1 MRYNISIMQSTK
13 RYVLIAST
21 LGAFLIPFMGNAL
34 NIALPAISKEFKMD
48 ATLLPWVTT
57 SYLIAAAAFLVPF
70 GKLSDIYG
78 RKRIF
83 AVGTM
88 VFTLSSLMA
97 GLSTSTAMLMASRV
111 IQGVSGAMI
120 FGTSIAL
127 LISAYPP
134 QERGRVLGINV
145 ASTYFG
151 LSIGPF
157 IGGVLTDHLGWR
169 SVFYFCVPLGL
180 LTFALLVWKLKDD
193 WATAKG
199 ERFDLLGAIMY
210 SLMLIAITYGLA
222 SLPATSGICLF
233 AVGVLAIVVFVKW
246 ELRAKNPV
254 LEIKLFKNNIVFAMS
269 NVAALINY
277 SATYALAFLLSLFL
291 QYIKGFTAEHAGF
304 ILVTQP
310 VVQALFSPMAGK
322 LSDRFEPR
330 ILASIGMAITAAGL
344 CLFIF
349 LSKGTSLAFIIGGQ
363 VLLGFGFALFSSPNT
378 NAVMGS
384 VENRYYGVASST
396 VATMRQVGMTLSMG
410 IAAVLFAVYIGK
422 VQITPEYYDAFLKSV
437 KVAFII
443 LSCLCVAGV
452 FASLARGKMHSKM

>member
-1 MRYNISIMQSTK
+1 MQSTK
-13 RYVLIAST
+13 RYVLIATT
-21 LGAFLIPFMGNAL
+21 LGAFLIPFMGSAI
-34 NIALPAISKEFKMD
+34 NIALPAIANEFKMD
-48 ATLLPWVTT
+48 ATLQPWVTT

-83 AVGTM
+83 AVGTL
-88 VFTLSSLMA
+88 VFSLSSLLA
-97 GLSTSTAMLMASRV
+97 ALSTSSDMLMAARV
-111 IQGVSGAMI
+111 IQGISGAMI

-127 LISAYPP
+127 LLSAYPAE
-134 QERGRVLGINV
+134 ERGRVLGINV

-157 IGGVLTDHLGWR
+157 IGGIMTDHFGWR
-169 SVFYFCVPLGL
+169 SIFYLNIPLGL
-180 LTFALLVWKLKDD
+180 IAFTLLVWKLKED
-193 WATAKG
+193 WAASKG
-199 ERFDLLGAIMY
+199 ERFDIPGAIIY
-210 SLMLIAITYGLA
+210 ILMLIAITYGLA
-222 SLPATSGICLF
+222 SLPSTLGICLF
-233 AVGVLAIVVFVKW
+233 AGGVLAIAAFVKW

-254 LEIKLFKNNIVFAMS
+254 LDIKLFKNNLAFAMS

-277 SATYALAFLLSLFL
+277 SATYALAFLLSLYL
-291 QYIKGFTAEHAGF
+291 QYIKGFTAEKAGF

-310 VVQALFSPMAGK
+310 VVQAIFSPIAGK
-322 LSDRFEPR
+322 LSDKFEPR
-330 ILASIGMAITAAGL
+330 VLASIGMALSAVGL
-344 CLFIF
+344 ALYIF
-349 LSKGTSLAFIIGGQ
+349 LSDATSLGYIIGGQ
-363 VLLGFGFALFSSPNT
+363 VLIGFGFALFSSPNT
-378 NAVMGS
+378 NAVMSS

-443 LSCLCVAGV
+443 FSCLCVAGV
-452 FASLARGKMHSKM
+452 FASLARGKVSRKS

>member
-1 MRYNISIMQSTK
+1 MQSTK

>member
-1 MRYNISIMQSTK
+1 MRYNIPIMQSTK

-21 LGAFLIPFMGNAL
+21 LGAFLIPFMGSAL
-34 NIALPAISKEFKMD
+34 NIALPAIGKEFKME

-57 SYLIAAAAFLVPF
+57 AYLIAAAAFLVPF

-83 AVGTM
+83 AVGTL
-88 VFTLSSLMA
+88 VFSLSSLMA
-97 GLSTSTAMLMASRV
+97 GLSTSSAMLMASRV

-127 LISAYPP
+127 LLSVYPAG
-134 QERGRVLGINV
+134 ERGRVLGINV

-157 IGGVLTDHLGWR
+157 IGGILTDHFGWR
-169 SVFYFCVPLGL
+169 SIFYINVPLGL
-180 LTFALLVWKLKDD
+180 IAFTLLVWKLKED
-193 WATAKG
+193 WATSRG
-199 ERFDLLGAIMY
+199 ERFDIPGAIIY

-233 AVGVLAIVVFVKW
+233 AIGVLAIAAFVKW

-254 LEIKLFKNNIVFAMS
+254 LDIKLFRNNIVFAMS
-269 NVAALINY
+269 NLAALINY
-277 SATYALAFLLSLFL
+277 SGTFALGFLLSLYL
-291 QYIKGFTAEHAGF
+291 QYIKGFTAENAGF

-330 ILASIGMAITAAGL
+330 ILASIGMAITAVGL

-349 LSKGTSLAFIIGGQ
+349 LSKDTSLAFVIGGQ

-378 NAVMGS
+378 NAVMSS

-443 LSCLCVAGV
+443 LSCLCVAGI
-452 FASLARGKMHSKM
+452 FASLARGKMRRE

>member
-1 MRYNISIMQSTK
+1 MQSTK
-13 RYVLIAST
+13 RYVLIATT
-21 LGAFLIPFMGNAL
+21 LGAFLIPFMGSAI
-34 NIALPAISKEFKMD
+34 NIALPKIADEFKMP
-48 ATLLPWVTT
+48 ATLQPWVTT

-83 AVGTM
+83 AVGTL
-88 VFTLSSLMA
+88 VFSLSSLMA
-97 GLSTSTAMLMASRV
+97 ALSTSSDMLMASRV
-111 IQGVSGAMI
+111 IQGISGAMI

-127 LISAYPP
+127 LLSVYPAE
-134 QERGRVLGINV
+134 ERGRVLGINV

-157 IGGVLTDHLGWR
+157 IGGIMTDHFGWR
-169 SVFYFCVPLGL
+169 SIFYLNIPLGL
-180 LTFALLVWKLKDD
+180 IAFTLLVWKLKED
-193 WATAKG
+193 WAASKG
-199 ERFDLLGAIMY
+199 ERFDIPGAIIY
-210 SLMLIAITYGLA
+210 VLMLIAITYGLA
-222 SLPATSGICLF
+222 SLPATVGICLF
-233 AVGVLAIVVFVKW
+233 VGGMLAIAAFVKW

-254 LEIKLFKNNIVFAMS
+254 LDIKLFRNNLAFAMS

-277 SATYALAFLLSLFL
+277 SATYALAFLLSLYL
-291 QYIKGFTAEHAGF
+291 QYIKGFTAEKAGF

-310 VVQALFSPMAGK
+310 VVQAIFSPLAGK
-322 LSDRFEPR
+322 LSDRVEPR
-330 ILASIGMAITAAGL
+330 ILASIGMALSAVGL
-344 CLFIF
+344 ALYIF
-349 LSKGTSLAFIIGGQ
+349 LSNGTSLGYIIGGQ

-378 NAVMGS
+378 NAVMSS

-422 VQITPEYYDAFLKSV
+422 VQITPPYYDAFLKSV

-443 LSCLCVAGV
+443 FSCLCVAGV
-452 FASLARGKMHSKM
+452 FASLARGKVSRKM

>member
-1 MRYNISIMQSTK
+1 MRYNISIMPATK
-13 RYVLIAST
+13 RYVLIAAT
-21 LGAFLIPFMGNAL
+21 LGAFLIPFMGSAL
-34 NIALPAISKEFKMD
+34 NIALPAIGKEFAME

-57 SYLIAAAAFLVPF
+57 AYLIAAAAFLVPF

-78 RKRIF
+78 RKKIF
-83 AVGTM
+83 TLGTL

-97 GLSTSTAMLMASRV
+97 ALSTSPAMLMAARV
-111 IQGVSGAMI
+111 IQGISGAMI

-127 LISAYPP
+127 LISVYPP
-134 QERGRVLGINV
+134 GERGRVLGINV

-157 IGGVLTDHLGWR
+157 FGGILTDHFGWR
-169 SVFYFCVPLGL
+169 SIFYVNVPLGL
-180 LTFALLVWKLKDD
+180 LVLALLVWKLKED
-193 WATAKG
+193 WATARG
-199 ERFDLLGAIMY
+199 ECFDIPGAIIY

-222 SLPATSGICLF
+222 LLPSIVGICLF
-233 AVGVLAIVVFVKW
+233 AAGALAIAAFVKW
-246 ELRAKNPV
+246 ELRVKNPV
-254 LEIKLFKNNIVFAMS
+254 LDIKLFRNNIVFALS

-277 SATYALAFLLSLFL
+277 SATFALGFLLSLYL

-310 VVQALFSPMAGK
+310 VVQAIFSPIAGK
-322 LSDRFEPR
+322 LSDRLEPR
-330 ILASIGMAITAAGL
+330 VLASIGMALSAVGL
-344 CLFIF
+344 SLFIF
-349 LSKGTSLAFIIGGQ
+349 LSRGTSIAFIIGGQ

-378 NAVMGS
+378 NAVMSS
-384 VENRYYGVASST
+384 VENRYYGVASAT

-443 LSCLCVAGV
+443 FSCLCVAGV

>member
-1 MRYNISIMQSTK
+1 MQSTK
-13 RYVLIAST
+13 RYVLIATT
-21 LGAFLIPFMGNAL
+21 LGAFLIPFMGSAI
-34 NIALPAISKEFKMD
+34 NIAMPAIAKEFKMD
-48 ATLLPWVTT
+48 ATLQPWVTT

-83 AVGTM
+83 AVGTL
-88 VFTLSSLMA
+88 VFSLSSLLA
-97 GLSTSTAMLMASRV
+97 ALSTSSDILMAARV
-111 IQGVSGAMI
+111 IQGISGAMI

-127 LISAYPP
+127 LLSVYPAG
-134 QERGRVLGINV
+134 ERGQVLGINI

-157 IGGVLTDHLGWR
+157 IGGIMTDHFGWR
-169 SVFYFCVPLGL
+169 SIFYINIPLGL
-180 LTFALLVWKLKDD
+180 IAFILLVWKLKED
-193 WATAKG
+193 WAASKR
-199 ERFDLLGAIMY
+199 ERFDIPGAIIY
-210 SLMLIAITYGLA
+210 VLTLIAITYGLA
-222 SLPATSGICLF
+222 SLPSTLGICLF
-233 AVGVLAIVVFVKW
+233 VGGVLAIAAFVKW

-254 LEIKLFKNNIVFAMS
+254 LDIKLFQNNLAFAMS

-277 SATYALAFLLSLFL
+277 SATYALAFLLSLYL
-291 QYIKGFTAEHAGF
+291 QYIKGFSAEQAGF

-310 VVQALFSPMAGK
+310 VVQAIFSPIAGK

-330 ILASIGMAITAAGL
+330 ILASIGMALSAIGL
-344 CLFIF
+344 ALYIF
-349 LSKGTSLAFIIGGQ
+349 LSQGTSLGYIISGQ

-378 NAVMGS
+378 NAVMSS

-443 LSCLCVAGV
+443 FSCLCVAGV
-452 FASLARGKMHSKM
+452 FASLARGKMNRKM